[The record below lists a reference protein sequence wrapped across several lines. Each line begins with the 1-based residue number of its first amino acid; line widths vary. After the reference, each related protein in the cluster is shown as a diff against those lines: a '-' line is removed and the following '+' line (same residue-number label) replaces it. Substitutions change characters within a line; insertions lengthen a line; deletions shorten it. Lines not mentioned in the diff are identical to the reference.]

1 MRFFFFFFFFFHA
14 SKREFPFLELP
25 VSIIFDHHYTAMAS
39 SDDTVQ
45 CYEVRSCAKDAKD
58 RNGRTD

>member
-1 MRFFFFFFFFFHA
+1 MRFFHA

-25 VSIIFDHHYTAMAS
+25 VGIIFDHHYTAMAS

-45 CYEVRSCAKDAKD
+45 CYEVKSCAKDAKD